1 MKLVIISGQSGSG
14 KTIALHMLEDLG
26 YRTVDN
32 LPIELYANFLD
43 NEMNK
48 GNNNLLLAI
57 GVDPHATQENVFNL
71 INAIDST
78 RQKLK
83 NTTVLH
89 LSTQPETL
97 LKRYSETRRRH
108 PFANDNCTVEEAIA
122 RESKQLQPLEK
133 QADIHLDT
141 TGWSSHELRN
151 ALREHFEP
159 ATQKTVSEP
168 VITVQSFG
176 FKYGIPRSAD
186 FVFDVRC
193 LPNPYW
199 EPSLRDYTGRDS
211 AIQSWLG
218 EQTVVQELVADICA
232 FFDRWLP
239 TVLHADRSYATLSIG
254 CTGGRH
260 RSVFVAEQL
269 QKHLS
274 KEWPQ
279 VLLRH
284 RQLDAHNE
292 AQ

>member
-32 LPIELYANFLD
+32 LPVKLYQAFVD
-43 NEMNK
+43 NELAAEDD
-48 GNNNLLLAI
+48 GDLLAI
-57 GVDPHATQENVFNL
+57 GVDPRATSKNITSL
-71 INAIDST
+71 IDAINAT
-78 RQKLK
+78 RAKVPETIL
-83 NTTVLH
+83 LH
-89 LSTQPETL
+89 LSTQAETL

-108 PFANDNCTVEEAIA
+108 PFATEGKTVEEAIA
-122 RESKQLQPLEK
+122 DESQQLQALAKE
-133 QADIHLDT
+133 ADITLDT

-151 ALREHFEP
+151 ALREHFAA
-159 ATQKTVSEP
+159 ATQAAVTNP

-199 EPSLRDYTGRDS
+199 EPALRDYTGRDS
-211 AIQSWLG
+211 AIQEWLG
-218 EQTVVQELVADICA
+218 GQTVVVDLIEELNG
-232 FFDRWLP
+232 FFDRWLK
-239 TVLHADRSYATLSIG
+239 TVLHADRSYVTISIG

-260 RSVFVAEQL
+260 RSVYVATKL
-269 QKHLS
+269 QKHLAQH
-274 KEWPQ
+274 WPQ

-284 RQLDAHNE
+284 RQLDAPT
-292 AQ
+292 Q

>member
-32 LPIELYANFLD
+32 LPVDLYQAFVDSELEAGD
-43 NEMNK
+43 DSA
-48 GNNNLLLAI
+48 LLAI
-57 GVDPHATQENVFNL
+57 GVDPRATAKNISSLIEA
-71 INAIDST
+71 INAT
-78 RQKLK
+78 RARITDTLL
-83 NTTVLH
+83 LH
-89 LSTQPETL
+89 LSTQAETL

-108 PFANDNCTVEEAIA
+108 PFASEGKTVDEAIA
-122 RESKQLQPLEK
+122 DESRQLAPLAQE
-133 QADIHLDT
+133 ADIQLDT

-151 ALREHFEP
+151 ALREHFAG
-159 ATQKTVSEP
+159 ATQAAVSEP

-176 FKYGIPRSAD
+176 FKYGIPRAAD

-211 AIQSWLG
+211 AIQEWLG
-218 EQTVVQELVADICA
+218 GQAVVGELIEELCG
-232 FFDRWLP
+232 FFDRWLK
-239 TVLHADRSYATLSIG
+239 TVLHADRSYVTISIG

-260 RSVFVAEQL
+260 RSVYVAAKL
-269 QKHLS
+269 QKHLAQN
-274 KEWPQ
+274 WPQ

-284 RQLDAHNE
+284 RQLDAPP
-292 AQ
+292 Q